1 MNVPLE
7 LANTVE
13 MLQAGI
19 YADDR
24 GRKTITPD
32 LAKAFNLAS
41 GFQPY
46 DLSPLAYILT
56 PTFSPFR
63 NKTPRV
69 QRQGKNYEFK
79 AITSVDTSNASAVAV
94 EGTLANAIVTGFA
107 DVTVNFKAYGLSSDP
122 VTFEQQWAGEGRDPG
137 AFSVDSRA
145 LAIANLLKALM
156 IQEEKL
162 MWGGVGAASQVSSS
176 GGDSW
181 TFGGPVGAAT
191 QPTLAAGTSGSLTG
205 TVYVKVT
212 QKTWMGEST
221 PSSAASNAFGT
232 ASNGSLTVSVAR
244 KANTQAIGYNIYAS
258 TDGTNY
264 YLQGSTNGAP
274 FVLNSV
280 STGGVNPPTAD
291 TSGSSNAFNG
301 VMSYLYAGGSGAGIK
316 SVNGV
321 LSSMSP
327 INTLL
332 ENMWSS
338 AFADPDD
345 CWMHAHE
352 IDTISNLLIGT
363 GAGGNYYLTYD
374 DNSQKDVVANARI
387 SRILNNVTQKII
399 PVNVHAYFPQ
409 GQIVFT
415 SNQVPAWY
423 VGANI
428 PGVFAQELTADY
440 TEIDYP
446 PTSSQPTW
454 LSEIRCFG
462 ALACYVPQV
471 NGVVDGIE
479 SASGVNP

>member
-1 MNVPLE
+1 MNVPIE

-24 GRKTITPD
+24 GRKTLTPD
-32 LAKAFNLAS
+32 LQKTFGLSS

-46 DLSPLAYILT
+46 DLAPLAYILT

-63 NKTPRV
+63 NRTARV

-79 AITSVDTSNASAVAV
+79 AITSVDTSNASAVAT
-94 EGTLANAIVTGFA
+94 EGVLANAITTGFA
-107 DVTVNFKAYGLSSDP
+107 DVTVNFKSYGLSSDP

-145 LAIANLLKALM
+145 LAIANLLKAVM

-162 MWGGVGAASQVSSS
+162 MWGGVGASGQIASS

-181 TFGGPVGAAT
+181 TFGGPVGTAAT
-191 QPTLAAGTSGSLTG
+191 PTLTAGTSGSLTG
-205 TVYVKVT
+205 TVYVKTT
-212 QKTWMGEST
+212 QVTWMGESQ
-221 PSSAASNAFGT
+221 PSAAASNNFGT
-232 ASNGSLTVSVAR
+232 ASNGSLVVTPNR
-244 KANTQAIGYNIYAS
+244 KANTPFVSYNVYAS

-264 YLQGSTNGAP
+264 YKQGSTNGAT
-274 FVLNSV
+274 FTIKSV
-280 STGGVNPPTAD
+280 STGGVAPPTTD
-291 TSGSSNAFNG
+291 KSGSSDAFNG
-301 VMSYLYAGGSGAGIK
+301 VWSYLYAGGSGSGIQ
-316 SVNGV
+316 SVNAA
-321 LSSMSP
+321 LTAMDP

-332 ENMWSS
+332 ENMWTG

-352 IDTISNLLIGT
+352 IDTISKLLVGS
-363 GAGGNYYLTYD
+363 GSPYYLTYD
-374 DNSQKDVVANARI
+374 DKTQRDVVANSRI
-387 SRILNNVTQKII
+387 SRILNPTTQKII
-399 PVNVHAYFPQ
+399 PINVHAYFTQ

-428 PGVFAQELTADY
+428 PGVWAQQLTADY

-446 PTSSQPTW
+446 PTSAQPTW

-462 ALACYVPQV
+462 ALSCYVPQV
-471 NGVVDGIE
+471 NGIVDGI
-479 SASGVNP
+479 SA